1 MTRAILLVAFGDGLL
16 TLLDAAIKELAPR
29 YHTFQIAFLRFAA
42 GSVWAGA
49 LCLYLRP
56 GWPTREAV
64 TANAARSVLVVV
76 TATSFFYAL
85 GQLPL
90 AETMALSFL
99 APLFIAL
106 FGAVFLREVINGRI
120 AIALGLGL
128 AGMLVI
134 VGGRFGSAEYSA
146 GAVAGAGAAV
156 VAAISYALVIVLLR
170 ARATR
175 DKLVIIVLFQN
186 LLPMFILSVP
196 AAFVWTRPSLM
207 DLGRVALIG
216 MLGVAGHY
224 MLASAFSRAEAT
236 RLAPVHYL
244 TLVWGTAFG
253 YVFFGEVPG
262 LTTLLGAVLIVF
274 STLITRKA

>member
-1 MTRAILLVAFGDGLL
+1 MTRAIVLVALADGLL
-16 TLLDAAIKELAPR
+16 TLLDAAIKELTPR

-42 GSVWAGA
+42 GSAWAGA

-64 TANAARSVLVVV
+64 TANAARSVLVAV

-99 APLFIAL
+99 APVFIAL
-106 FGAVFLREVINGRI
+106 FGAAFLREVIDGRV

-134 VGGRFGSAEYSA
+134 VGGRFGAAEYSA

-156 VAAISYALVIVLLR
+156 IAAISYALVIVLLR

-175 DKLVIIVLFQN
+175 DKLVVIVLFQN
-186 LLPMFILSVP
+186 LGPMLILSAP
-196 AAFVWTRPSLM
+196 AAFVWTAPSLP
-207 DLGRVALIG
+207 DAARFVLIG

-244 TLVWGTAFG
+244 TLVWGVVFG
-253 YVFFGEVPG
+253 YAFFGEVPS
-262 LTTLLGAVLIVF
+262 LTTLIGAVLIVLG
-274 STLITRKA
+274 TVVTRKG